1 MPCLVERLSPSDA
14 VGDDPHEPVDSAASA
29 SPGLCGSQRGGRPV
43 SRAAEQPKVASA
55 LALVMLV
62 IGRESSPTTCVRRLR
77 AGGRSTVGPPSD
89 LSSSSVVFPH
99 GPSMSRMVC

>member
-29 SPGLCGSQRGGRPV
+29 SPGLSGSQRRGRPGV
-43 SRAAEQPKVASA
+43 SAVEGPRVASTLA
-55 LALVMLV
+55 LACDQARVFPDLL
-62 IGRESSPTTCVRRLR
+62 REMTTRWRVRDR
-77 AGGRSTVGPPSD
+77 GPLSD
-89 LSSSSVVFPH
+89 LRSSSVVFRH